1 MRHPGFVVVACCL
14 TLAVSACTRK
24 KPLPPVAPAAQGA
37 AIQLGLAAG
46 SFMAQESQPLEL
58 RKESSLGF
66 SRTEADLLTFM
77 GRLQLSD
84 ADAAAIATGMLD
96 GFADSN
102 PTRGEQ
108 LISEAMNQLMARL
121 EAGSYPELLW
131 AFKVGYTIG
140 HMGETINVLSRGT
153 PQPEHVQ
160 AFAALTAKNRATL
173 QADLDQS
180 NLPTEVYDVM
190 QGANLEIR
198 SVSDLFAITRACLKI
213 RITAAQMR

>member
-1 MRHPGFVVVACCL
+1 
-14 TLAVSACTRK
+14 
-24 KPLPPVAPAAQGA
+24 
-37 AIQLGLAAG
+37 
-46 SFMAQESQPLEL
+46 
-58 RKESSLGF
+58 
-66 SRTEADLLTFM
+66 M